1 MAETAKIAINLGMA
15 DLGQVDLLVEQG
27 FYSSRSDLIRTAIRS
42 QLNAHADTVKQAVV
56 RRQYVLGILAY
67 TRKDLE
73 FQRADGQKLKIRTVG
88 MVHIANDVTPE
99 LALDTI
105 ESLQVFGVLRASP
118 ELKEALAD
126 RIRIGAKI

>member
-1 MAETAKIAINLGMA
+1 MAETEKITINLSVV

-42 QLNAHADTVKQAVV
+42 QLSAHADTVKQAVV
-56 RRQYVLGILAY
+56 RKQFIVGISGY
-67 TRKDLE
+67 SRKDLE
-73 FQRADGQKLKIRTVG
+73 FQRADGQKLKIRVVG

-118 ELKEALAD
+118 EIKEALAD
-126 RIRIGAKI
+126 RIRK

>member
-1 MAETAKIAINLGMA
+1 MAETEKITINLSVV

-42 QLNAHADTVKQAVV
+42 QLSTHADTVQQAVV
-56 RRQYVLGILAY
+56 RKQYVVGICGY
-67 TRKDLE
+67 SRKDLE
-73 FQRADGQKLKIRTVG
+73 FQRADSQKLDIRVVG

-126 RIRIGAKI
+126 RIH